1 MLLADA
7 LSSMKQGIKI
17 TLVLFVM
24 LSLLPCVV
32 QAQRTD
38 AAVVQLQKL
47 NRLYRHLYNSYVDSV
62 DMAPLVESGIRA
74 MLEELDP
81 HSVYLD
87 EKEMKSSQEVME
99 CEFSGIGVEY
109 NILNDTI
116 MVLNTVPQG
125 PAEGVGL
132 LPNDRIVKIDG
143 ENVVGVERSD
153 VPPRLRGETGTV
165 VNVSVVR
172 RGVSEEL
179 NFSITRDKIPITTV
193 DAAYK
198 ISKDAGYIKVNRF
211 GRTTMQEFEQAM
223 SQLGEVGTL
232 VLDLSNNG
240 GGLLDQAVGMAGYF
254 IEQDSLVVSTE
265 GRAIEP
271 RYFYAED
278 GGRFKGNLIVMI
290 NESSASGSEIVAGA
304 VQDWDRGLLV
314 GRSSFGKGLVQSQ
327 IPYADGSALRLTV
340 ARYYTP
346 TGRSI
351 QKPYTNG
358 DEYDYD
364 MDLIRRYNN
373 NEFFSA
379 DSIHFADSLKFVTPK
394 GKVVYGGGGIMPDVF
409 IPMDTTDM
417 TRYYAEV
424 SGRNILYRYT
434 LDYADR
440 HREALNAVRT
450 MDELTE
456 LLDSD
461 KRLFDDFI
469 RYATAQGVK
478 PVQREIARSRRIME
492 AQLRAYIGRNTV
504 LEDAAFYYNIMPVD
518 NVLVRSVELLKEMPL
533 PEKEEGEEVIISR
546 TLPEMEIKLNR

>member
-7 LSSMKQGIKI
+7 LSSMKQGKKI
-17 TLVLFVM
+17 TLILFVM

-38 AAVVQLQKL
+38 DAVVQLQKL

-87 EKEMKSSQEVME
+87 EKEMKPSQEVME
-99 CEFSGIGVEY
+99 GEFSGIGVEY

-116 MVLNTVPQG
+116 MVVNTVPQG

-143 ENVVGVERSD
+143 ESVVGVERSD

-165 VNVSVVR
+165 VSVSVVR

-198 ISKDAGYIKVNRF
+198 ISKDVGYIKVNRF

-271 RYFYAED
+271 RYFYAEN
-278 GGRFKGNLIVMI
+278 GGRFKGDLIVMI

-327 IPYADGSALRLTV
+327 IPLGDGTAVRLTV
-340 ARYYTP
+340 ARYHTP
-346 TGRSI
+346 SGRVI
-351 QKPYTNG
+351 QRPYERG
-358 DEYDYD
+358 HADEYHKAHIERLRSAGEDSVVLKSKFKTLRLGRDVYADGGIRPDIVVQSDTTQISDYMVKVVAKGVYNELMLGYLD
-364 MDLIRRYNN
+364 RNREKLQNDYPTFERFEKEFSFPDEQMQRLVELAEAKGVKYDAEGYELSRELMRTQLTAMVAQRLFSTSEYYRYINPRVN
-373 NEFFSA
+373 
-379 DSIHFADSLKFVTPK
+379 DSYKRVLLLLEEKFV
-394 GKVVYGGGGIMPDVF
+394 
-409 IPMDTTDM
+409 
-417 TRYYAEV
+417 
-424 SGRNILYRYT
+424 
-434 LDYADR
+434 LD
-440 HREALNAVRT
+440 
-450 MDELTE
+450 
-456 LLDSD
+456 
-461 KRLFDDFI
+461 
-469 RYATAQGVK
+469 
-478 PVQREIARSRRIME
+478 
-492 AQLRAYIGRNTV
+492 
-504 LEDAAFYYNIMPVD
+504 
-518 NVLVRSVELLKEMPL
+518 ELLKKNSL
-533 PEKEEGEEVIISR
+533 
-546 TLPEMEIKLNR
+546 

>member
-17 TLVLFVM
+17 TLILFVM

-99 CEFSGIGVEY
+99 GEFSGIGVEY

-116 MVLNTVPQG
+116 MVVNTVPQG

-165 VNVSVVR
+165 VSVSVVR

-198 ISKDAGYIKVNRF
+198 ISKDVGYIKVNRF

-223 SQLGEVGTL
+223 SQLGDVGTL

-327 IPYADGSALRLTV
+327 IPLGDGTAVRLTV
-340 ARYYTP
+340 ARYHTP
-346 TGRSI
+346 SGRVI
-351 QKPYTNG
+351 QRPYERG
-358 DEYDYD
+358 HADEYRKAHIERLRSAGEDSVVLKSKFKTRRLERDVYADGGIRPDIVVQSDTTQISDYMVKVVAKGVYNELLLGYLD
-364 MDLIRRYNN
+364 RNREKLQSDYPTFERFEKGYSFPDEQMQRLVELATAKGVEYDAEGYELSRELMRTQLTAMVAQRLFSTSEYYRYINPRVN
-373 NEFFSA
+373 
-379 DSIHFADSLKFVTPK
+379 DSYKRVLLLLEEKFV
-394 GKVVYGGGGIMPDVF
+394 
-409 IPMDTTDM
+409 
-417 TRYYAEV
+417 
-424 SGRNILYRYT
+424 
-434 LDYADR
+434 LD
-440 HREALNAVRT
+440 
-450 MDELTE
+450 
-456 LLDSD
+456 
-461 KRLFDDFI
+461 
-469 RYATAQGVK
+469 
-478 PVQREIARSRRIME
+478 
-492 AQLRAYIGRNTV
+492 
-504 LEDAAFYYNIMPVD
+504 
-518 NVLVRSVELLKEMPL
+518 ELLKKNSL
-533 PEKEEGEEVIISR
+533 
-546 TLPEMEIKLNR
+546 

>member
-17 TLVLFVM
+17 TLILFVM

-87 EKEMKSSQEVME
+87 KKEMKSSQEVME
-99 CEFSGIGVEY
+99 GEFSGIGVEY

-116 MVLNTVPQG
+116 MVVNTVPQG

-132 LPNDRIVKIDG
+132 LSNDRIVKIDG
-143 ENVVGVERSD
+143 ENVVGIERSD

-165 VNVSVVR
+165 VNVGVVR

-198 ISKDAGYIKVNRF
+198 ISKDVGYIKVNRF

-314 GRSSFGKGLVQSQ
+314 GRCSFGKGLVQSQ
-327 IPYADGSALRLTV
+327 IPLGDGTAVRLTV
-340 ARYYTP
+340 ARYHTP
-346 TGRSI
+346 SGRVI
-351 QKPYTNG
+351 QRPYERG
-358 DEYDYD
+358 HADEYHKAHIERLRSAGEDSVVLKSKFKTLRLGRDVYADGGIRPDIVVQSDTTQISDYMVKVVAKGVYNELLLGYLD
-364 MDLIRRYNN
+364 RNRDKLQNDYPTFERFEEQFHFPDEQMERLVELAEAKGVEYDAEGYELSRELMRTQLTAMVAQRLFSTSEYYRYINPRVN
-373 NEFFSA
+373 
-379 DSIHFADSLKFVTPK
+379 DSYKRVLLLLEEKFV
-394 GKVVYGGGGIMPDVF
+394 
-409 IPMDTTDM
+409 
-417 TRYYAEV
+417 
-424 SGRNILYRYT
+424 
-434 LDYADR
+434 LD
-440 HREALNAVRT
+440 
-450 MDELTE
+450 
-456 LLDSD
+456 
-461 KRLFDDFI
+461 
-469 RYATAQGVK
+469 
-478 PVQREIARSRRIME
+478 
-492 AQLRAYIGRNTV
+492 
-504 LEDAAFYYNIMPVD
+504 
-518 NVLVRSVELLKEMPL
+518 ELLKKNSL
-533 PEKEEGEEVIISR
+533 Q
-546 TLPEMEIKLNR
+546 

>member
-17 TLVLFVM
+17 TLILFVM

-38 AAVVQLQKL
+38 DAVVQLQKL

-62 DMAPLVESGIRA
+62 DMAPLVESGICA

-99 CEFSGIGVEY
+99 GEFSGIGVEY

-116 MVLNTVPQG
+116 MVVNTVPQG

-198 ISKDAGYIKVNRF
+198 ISKDVGYIKVNRF

-327 IPYADGSALRLTV
+327 IPLGDGTAVRLTV
-340 ARYYTP
+340 ARYHTP
-346 TGRSI
+346 SGRVI
-351 QKPYTNG
+351 QRPYERG
-358 DEYDYD
+358 HADEYHKAHIERLRSAGEDSVAMKSKFKTLRLERDVYADGGIRPDIVVQSDTTQISDY
-364 MDLIRRYNN
+364 MVKVVAKGVYNELLLGYLDRN
-373 NEFFSA
+373 RDKLQSDYPTFERFEKEYSFPDEQMQRLVELAEVKGVKYDAEGYELSRELMRTQLTAMVAQRLFSA
-379 DSIHFADSLKFVTPK
+379 SEYYRYINPRVNDSYKRVLLLLEEKFV
-394 GKVVYGGGGIMPDVF
+394 
-409 IPMDTTDM
+409 
-417 TRYYAEV
+417 
-424 SGRNILYRYT
+424 
-434 LDYADR
+434 LD
-440 HREALNAVRT
+440 
-450 MDELTE
+450 
-456 LLDSD
+456 
-461 KRLFDDFI
+461 
-469 RYATAQGVK
+469 
-478 PVQREIARSRRIME
+478 
-492 AQLRAYIGRNTV
+492 
-504 LEDAAFYYNIMPVD
+504 
-518 NVLVRSVELLKEMPL
+518 ELLKKNSL
-533 PEKEEGEEVIISR
+533 Q
-546 TLPEMEIKLNR
+546 

>member
-1 MLLADA
+1 
-7 LSSMKQGIKI
+7 
-17 TLVLFVM
+17 M

-99 CEFSGIGVEY
+99 GEFSGIGVEY

-116 MVLNTVPQG
+116 MVVNTVPQG

-165 VNVSVVR
+165 VSISVVR

-278 GGRFKGNLIVMI
+278 GGRFKGDLIVMI

-327 IPYADGSALRLTV
+327 ISLGDGTAVRLTV
-340 ARYYTP
+340 ARYHTP
-346 TGRSI
+346 SGRVI
-351 QKPYTNG
+351 QRPYERG
-358 DEYDYD
+358 HADEYHKAHIERLRSAGEDSVVLKSKFKTLRLGRDVYADGGIRPDIVVQSDTTQISDYMVKVVAKGVYNELLLGYLD
-364 MDLIRRYNN
+364 RNREKLQSDYPTFERFEKEFSFPDEQMQRLVELAETKGVKYDVEGYELSRELMRTQLIAMVAQRLFSTSEYYRYINPRVN
-373 NEFFSA
+373 
-379 DSIHFADSLKFVTPK
+379 DSYKRVLLLLEEKFV
-394 GKVVYGGGGIMPDVF
+394 
-409 IPMDTTDM
+409 
-417 TRYYAEV
+417 
-424 SGRNILYRYT
+424 
-434 LDYADR
+434 LD
-440 HREALNAVRT
+440 
-450 MDELTE
+450 
-456 LLDSD
+456 
-461 KRLFDDFI
+461 
-469 RYATAQGVK
+469 
-478 PVQREIARSRRIME
+478 
-492 AQLRAYIGRNTV
+492 
-504 LEDAAFYYNIMPVD
+504 
-518 NVLVRSVELLKEMPL
+518 ELLKKNSL
-533 PEKEEGEEVIISR
+533 
-546 TLPEMEIKLNR
+546 

>member
-99 CEFSGIGVEY
+99 GEFSGIGVEY

-116 MVLNTVPQG
+116 MVVNTVPQG

-165 VNVSVVR
+165 VSVSVVR

-198 ISKDAGYIKVNRF
+198 ISKDVGYIKVNRF

-327 IPYADGSALRLTV
+327 IPLGDGTAVRLTV
-340 ARYYTP
+340 ARYHTP
-346 TGRSI
+346 SGRVI
-351 QKPYTNG
+351 QRPYERG
-358 DEYDYD
+358 HADEYHKAHIERLRFAGEDSVVLKSKFKTLRLGRDVYADGGIRPDIVVQSDTTQISDYMVKVVAKGVYNELLLGYLD
-364 MDLIRRYNN
+364 RNREKLQNDYPTFERFEKEFSFPDEQMQRLVELAEAKGVKYDAEGYELSRELMRTQLTAMVAQRLFSTSEYYRYINPRVN
-373 NEFFSA
+373 
-379 DSIHFADSLKFVTPK
+379 DSYKRVLLLLEEKFV
-394 GKVVYGGGGIMPDVF
+394 
-409 IPMDTTDM
+409 
-417 TRYYAEV
+417 
-424 SGRNILYRYT
+424 
-434 LDYADR
+434 LD
-440 HREALNAVRT
+440 
-450 MDELTE
+450 
-456 LLDSD
+456 
-461 KRLFDDFI
+461 
-469 RYATAQGVK
+469 
-478 PVQREIARSRRIME
+478 
-492 AQLRAYIGRNTV
+492 
-504 LEDAAFYYNIMPVD
+504 
-518 NVLVRSVELLKEMPL
+518 ELLKKNSL
-533 PEKEEGEEVIISR
+533 
-546 TLPEMEIKLNR
+546 

>member
-7 LSSMKQGIKI
+7 LSSMKRGKKI
-17 TLVLFVM
+17 TLILFVM

-38 AAVVQLQKL
+38 DAVVQLQKL

-99 CEFSGIGVEY
+99 GEFSGIGVEY

-116 MVLNTVPQG
+116 MVVNTVPQG

-143 ENVVGVERSD
+143 ESVVGVERSD

-165 VNVSVVR
+165 VSVSVVR

-271 RYFYAED
+271 RYFYAEN

-327 IPYADGSALRLTV
+327 IPLGDGTAVRLTV
-340 ARYYTP
+340 ARYHTP
-346 TGRSI
+346 SGRII
-351 QKPYTNG
+351 QRPYERG
-358 DEYDYD
+358 HADEYHKAHIERLRSAGEDSVAMKSKFKTLRLGRDVYADGGIRPDIVVQSDTTQISDYMVKVVAKGVYNELLLGYLD
-364 MDLIRRYNN
+364 RNREKLQSDYPTFERFEKEFSFPDEQMQRLVELAEAKGVKYDAEGYELSRELMRTQLTAMVAQRLFSTSEYYRYINPRVN
-373 NEFFSA
+373 
-379 DSIHFADSLKFVTPK
+379 DSYKRVLLLLEEKFV
-394 GKVVYGGGGIMPDVF
+394 
-409 IPMDTTDM
+409 
-417 TRYYAEV
+417 
-424 SGRNILYRYT
+424 
-434 LDYADR
+434 LD
-440 HREALNAVRT
+440 
-450 MDELTE
+450 
-456 LLDSD
+456 
-461 KRLFDDFI
+461 
-469 RYATAQGVK
+469 
-478 PVQREIARSRRIME
+478 
-492 AQLRAYIGRNTV
+492 
-504 LEDAAFYYNIMPVD
+504 
-518 NVLVRSVELLKEMPL
+518 ELLKKNSL
-533 PEKEEGEEVIISR
+533 Q
-546 TLPEMEIKLNR
+546 

>member
-1 MLLADA
+1 
-7 LSSMKQGIKI
+7 
-17 TLVLFVM
+17 M

-99 CEFSGIGVEY
+99 GEFSGIGVEY

-116 MVLNTVPQG
+116 MVVNTVSQG

-165 VNVSVVR
+165 VSVSVVR

-327 IPYADGSALRLTV
+327 IPLGDGTAVRLTV
-340 ARYYTP
+340 ARYHTP
-346 TGRSI
+346 SGRVI
-351 QKPYTNG
+351 QRPYERG
-358 DEYDYD
+358 HADEYHKAHIERLRSAGEGSVVLKSKFKTLRLGRDVYADGGIRPDIVVQSDTTQISDYMVKVVAKGVYNELLLGYLD
-364 MDLIRRYNN
+364 RNREKLQSDYPTFERFEKEYSFPDEQMQRLVELAEAKGVKYDAEGYELSREQMRTQLTAMVAQRLFSTSEYYRYINPRVN
-373 NEFFSA
+373 
-379 DSIHFADSLKFVTPK
+379 DSYKRVLLLLEEKFV
-394 GKVVYGGGGIMPDVF
+394 
-409 IPMDTTDM
+409 
-417 TRYYAEV
+417 
-424 SGRNILYRYT
+424 
-434 LDYADR
+434 LD
-440 HREALNAVRT
+440 
-450 MDELTE
+450 
-456 LLDSD
+456 
-461 KRLFDDFI
+461 
-469 RYATAQGVK
+469 
-478 PVQREIARSRRIME
+478 
-492 AQLRAYIGRNTV
+492 
-504 LEDAAFYYNIMPVD
+504 
-518 NVLVRSVELLKEMPL
+518 ELLKKNSL
-533 PEKEEGEEVIISR
+533 Q
-546 TLPEMEIKLNR
+546 

>member
-62 DMAPLVESGIRA
+62 DMAPLVDSGIRA

-99 CEFSGIGVEY
+99 GEFSGIGVEY

-116 MVLNTVPQG
+116 MVVNTVPQG

-143 ENVVGVERSD
+143 ENVVGVERSG

-165 VNVSVVR
+165 VSVSVVR

-193 DAAYK
+193 DAAYL

-327 IPYADGSALRLTV
+327 IPLGDGTAVRLTV
-340 ARYYTP
+340 ARYHTP
-346 TGRSI
+346 SGRII
-351 QKPYTNG
+351 QRPYERG
-358 DEYDYD
+358 HADEYHKAHIERLRSAGEDSVVLKSKFKTRRLGRDVYADGGIRPDIVVQSDTTQISDYMVKVVAKGVYNELLLGYLD
-364 MDLIRRYNN
+364 RNREKLQNDYPTFERFEKEYSFPDEQMQRLVELAEAKGVKYDADGYELSRELMRTQLTAMVAQRLFSTSEYYRYINPRV
-373 NEFFSA
+373 NESYKRV
-379 DSIHFADSLKFVTPK
+379 LLLLEEKFV
-394 GKVVYGGGGIMPDVF
+394 
-409 IPMDTTDM
+409 
-417 TRYYAEV
+417 
-424 SGRNILYRYT
+424 
-434 LDYADR
+434 LD
-440 HREALNAVRT
+440 
-450 MDELTE
+450 
-456 LLDSD
+456 
-461 KRLFDDFI
+461 
-469 RYATAQGVK
+469 
-478 PVQREIARSRRIME
+478 
-492 AQLRAYIGRNTV
+492 
-504 LEDAAFYYNIMPVD
+504 
-518 NVLVRSVELLKEMPL
+518 ELLKKNSL
-533 PEKEEGEEVIISR
+533 
-546 TLPEMEIKLNR
+546 

>member
-7 LSSMKQGIKI
+7 LSSMKQGRKI
-17 TLVLFVM
+17 TLILFVM

-87 EKEMKSSQEVME
+87 EKEMKSSEEVME
-99 CEFSGIGVEY
+99 GEFSGIGVEY

-116 MVLNTVPQG
+116 MVVNTVPQG

-143 ENVVGVERSD
+143 ENVVGIERSD

-223 SQLGEVGTL
+223 LQLGEVGTL

-327 IPYADGSALRLTV
+327 IPLGDGTAVRLTV
-340 ARYYTP
+340 ARYHTP
-346 TGRSI
+346 SGRVI
-351 QKPYTNG
+351 QRPYERG
-358 DEYDYD
+358 HADEYHKAHIERLRSAGEDSVVLKSKFKTLRLGRDVYADGGIRPDIVVQSDTTQISDYMVKVVAKD
-364 MDLIRRYNN
+364 VYNELLLGYLDSNRDKLQSDYPTFERFEKEYSFPDEQMQRLVELATAKGVEYDAEGYELSRELMRTQLTAMVAQRLFSTSEYYRYINPRVN
-373 NEFFSA
+373 
-379 DSIHFADSLKFVTPK
+379 DSYKRVLLLLEEKFV
-394 GKVVYGGGGIMPDVF
+394 
-409 IPMDTTDM
+409 
-417 TRYYAEV
+417 
-424 SGRNILYRYT
+424 
-434 LDYADR
+434 LD
-440 HREALNAVRT
+440 
-450 MDELTE
+450 
-456 LLDSD
+456 
-461 KRLFDDFI
+461 
-469 RYATAQGVK
+469 
-478 PVQREIARSRRIME
+478 
-492 AQLRAYIGRNTV
+492 
-504 LEDAAFYYNIMPVD
+504 
-518 NVLVRSVELLKEMPL
+518 ELLKKNSL
-533 PEKEEGEEVIISR
+533 Q
-546 TLPEMEIKLNR
+546 

>member
-7 LSSMKQGIKI
+7 LSSMKRGKKI

-99 CEFSGIGVEY
+99 GEFSGIGVEY

-116 MVLNTVPQG
+116 MVVNTVPQG

-143 ENVVGVERSD
+143 ENVIGVERSD

-165 VNVSVVR
+165 VSVSVVR

-179 NFSITRDKIPITTV
+179 NFSISRDKIPITTV

-198 ISKDAGYIKVNRF
+198 ISKDVGYIKVNRF

-327 IPYADGSALRLTV
+327 IPLGDGTAVRLTV
-340 ARYYTP
+340 ARYHTP
-346 TGRSI
+346 SGRVI
-351 QKPYTNG
+351 QRPYERG
-358 DEYDYD
+358 HADEYHKAHIERLRSAGEDSVVLKSKFKTFRLGRDVYADGGIRPDIVVQSDTTQISDYMVKVVAKGVYNELMLGYLD
-364 MDLIRRYNN
+364 RNREKLQNDYPTFERFEKEFSFPDEQMQRLVELAEAKGVKYDAEGYELSRELMRTQLSAMVAQRLFSTSEYYRYINPRVN
-373 NEFFSA
+373 
-379 DSIHFADSLKFVTPK
+379 DSYKRVLLLLEEKFV
-394 GKVVYGGGGIMPDVF
+394 
-409 IPMDTTDM
+409 
-417 TRYYAEV
+417 
-424 SGRNILYRYT
+424 
-434 LDYADR
+434 LD
-440 HREALNAVRT
+440 
-450 MDELTE
+450 
-456 LLDSD
+456 
-461 KRLFDDFI
+461 
-469 RYATAQGVK
+469 
-478 PVQREIARSRRIME
+478 
-492 AQLRAYIGRNTV
+492 
-504 LEDAAFYYNIMPVD
+504 
-518 NVLVRSVELLKEMPL
+518 ELLKKNSL
-533 PEKEEGEEVIISR
+533 Q
-546 TLPEMEIKLNR
+546 

>member
-17 TLVLFVM
+17 TLILFVM

-99 CEFSGIGVEY
+99 GEFSGIGVEY

-116 MVLNTVPQG
+116 MVVNTVPQG

-165 VNVSVVR
+165 VSVSVVR

-327 IPYADGSALRLTV
+327 IPLGDGTAVRLTV
-340 ARYYTP
+340 ARYHTP
-346 TGRSI
+346 SGRVI
-351 QKPYTNG
+351 QRPYERG
-358 DEYDYD
+358 HADEYHKAHIERLRSASEDSVAMKSKFKTRRLGRDVYADGGIRPDIVVQSDTTQISDYMVKVVAKGVYNELMLGYLD
-364 MDLIRRYNN
+364 RNREKLQNDYPTFERFEKEYSFPDEQMQRLVELAEAKGVKYDAEGYELSRELMRTQLTAMVAQRLFSTSEYYRYINPRVN
-373 NEFFSA
+373 
-379 DSIHFADSLKFVTPK
+379 DSYKRVLLLLEEKFV
-394 GKVVYGGGGIMPDVF
+394 
-409 IPMDTTDM
+409 
-417 TRYYAEV
+417 
-424 SGRNILYRYT
+424 
-434 LDYADR
+434 LD
-440 HREALNAVRT
+440 
-450 MDELTE
+450 
-456 LLDSD
+456 
-461 KRLFDDFI
+461 
-469 RYATAQGVK
+469 
-478 PVQREIARSRRIME
+478 
-492 AQLRAYIGRNTV
+492 
-504 LEDAAFYYNIMPVD
+504 
-518 NVLVRSVELLKEMPL
+518 ELLKKNSL
-533 PEKEEGEEVIISR
+533 
-546 TLPEMEIKLNR
+546 

>member
-1 MLLADA
+1 MADA

-17 TLVLFVM
+17 TLILFVM

-87 EKEMKSSQEVME
+87 KKEMKSSQEVME
-99 CEFSGIGVEY
+99 GEFSGIGVEY

-116 MVLNTVPQG
+116 MVVNTVPQG

-132 LPNDRIVKIDG
+132 LSNDRIVKIDG
-143 ENVVGVERSD
+143 ENVVGIERSD

-165 VNVSVVR
+165 VNVGVVR

-198 ISKDAGYIKVNRF
+198 ISKDVGYIKVNRF

-314 GRSSFGKGLVQSQ
+314 GRCSFGKGLVQSQ
-327 IPYADGSALRLTV
+327 IPLGDGTAVRLTV
-340 ARYYTP
+340 ARYHTP
-346 TGRSI
+346 SGRVI
-351 QKPYTNG
+351 QRPYERG
-358 DEYDYD
+358 HADEYHKAHIERLRSAGEDSVVLKSKFKTLRLGRDVYADGGIRPDIVVQSDTTQISDYMVKVVAKGVYNELLLGYLD
-364 MDLIRRYNN
+364 RNRDKLQNDYPTFERFEEQFHFPDEQMERLVELAEAKGVEYDAEGYELSRELMRTQLTAMVAQRLFSTSEYYRYINPRVN
-373 NEFFSA
+373 
-379 DSIHFADSLKFVTPK
+379 DSYKRVLLLLEEKFV
-394 GKVVYGGGGIMPDVF
+394 
-409 IPMDTTDM
+409 
-417 TRYYAEV
+417 
-424 SGRNILYRYT
+424 
-434 LDYADR
+434 LD
-440 HREALNAVRT
+440 
-450 MDELTE
+450 
-456 LLDSD
+456 
-461 KRLFDDFI
+461 
-469 RYATAQGVK
+469 
-478 PVQREIARSRRIME
+478 
-492 AQLRAYIGRNTV
+492 
-504 LEDAAFYYNIMPVD
+504 
-518 NVLVRSVELLKEMPL
+518 ELLKKNSL
-533 PEKEEGEEVIISR
+533 Q
-546 TLPEMEIKLNR
+546 

>member
-17 TLVLFVM
+17 TLILFVM

-99 CEFSGIGVEY
+99 GEFSGIGVEY

-116 MVLNTVPQG
+116 MVVNTVPQG

-265 GRAIEP
+265 GRAIES

-278 GGRFKGNLIVMI
+278 GGRFKGDLIVMI

-327 IPYADGSALRLTV
+327 IPLGDGTAVRLTV
-340 ARYYTP
+340 ARYHTP
-346 TGRSI
+346 SGRVI
-351 QKPYTNG
+351 QRPYERG
-358 DEYDYD
+358 HADEYHKAHIERLRSAGEDSVAMKSKFKTLRLGRDVYADGGIRPDIVVQSDTTQISDYMVKVVAKGVYNELLLGYLD
-364 MDLIRRYNN
+364 RNREKLQNDYPTFERFEKEYSFPDEQMQRLVELAEAKGVKYDAEGYELSRELMRTQLTAMVAQRLFSTSEYYRYINPRVN
-373 NEFFSA
+373 
-379 DSIHFADSLKFVTPK
+379 DSYKRVLLLLEEKFV
-394 GKVVYGGGGIMPDVF
+394 
-409 IPMDTTDM
+409 
-417 TRYYAEV
+417 
-424 SGRNILYRYT
+424 
-434 LDYADR
+434 LD
-440 HREALNAVRT
+440 
-450 MDELTE
+450 
-456 LLDSD
+456 
-461 KRLFDDFI
+461 
-469 RYATAQGVK
+469 
-478 PVQREIARSRRIME
+478 
-492 AQLRAYIGRNTV
+492 
-504 LEDAAFYYNIMPVD
+504 
-518 NVLVRSVELLKEMPL
+518 ELLKKNSL
-533 PEKEEGEEVIISR
+533 
-546 TLPEMEIKLNR
+546 

>member
-7 LSSMKQGIKI
+7 LSSMKQRKKI
-17 TLVLFVM
+17 TLILFVM

-99 CEFSGIGVEY
+99 GEFSGIGVEY

-116 MVLNTVPQG
+116 MVVNTVPQG

-165 VNVSVVR
+165 VSVSVVR

-223 SQLGEVGTL
+223 LQLGDVGTL

-240 GGLLDQAVGMAGYF
+240 GGLLDQAVGMAGYL

-327 IPYADGSALRLTV
+327 IPLGDGTAVRLTV
-340 ARYYTP
+340 ARYHTP
-346 TGRSI
+346 SGRII
-351 QKPYTNG
+351 QRPYERG
-358 DEYDYD
+358 HADEYHKAHIERLRSAGEDSVAIRSKFKTRRLGRDVYADGGIRPDIVVQSDTTQISDYMVKVVAKGVYNELLLGYLD
-364 MDLIRRYNN
+364 RNREKLQNDYPTFERFEKEYSFPDEQMQRLVVLAEAKGVKYDAEGYELSRELMRTQLTAMVAQRLFSTSEYYRYINPRVN
-373 NEFFSA
+373 
-379 DSIHFADSLKFVTPK
+379 DSYKRVLLLLEEKFV
-394 GKVVYGGGGIMPDVF
+394 
-409 IPMDTTDM
+409 
-417 TRYYAEV
+417 
-424 SGRNILYRYT
+424 
-434 LDYADR
+434 LD
-440 HREALNAVRT
+440 
-450 MDELTE
+450 
-456 LLDSD
+456 
-461 KRLFDDFI
+461 
-469 RYATAQGVK
+469 
-478 PVQREIARSRRIME
+478 
-492 AQLRAYIGRNTV
+492 
-504 LEDAAFYYNIMPVD
+504 
-518 NVLVRSVELLKEMPL
+518 ELLKKNSL
-533 PEKEEGEEVIISR
+533 
-546 TLPEMEIKLNR
+546 

>member
-17 TLVLFVM
+17 TLILFVM

-99 CEFSGIGVEY
+99 GEFSGIGVEY

-116 MVLNTVPQG
+116 MVVNTVPQG

-143 ENVVGVERSD
+143 ESVVGVERSD

-165 VNVSVVR
+165 VSVSVVR

-327 IPYADGSALRLTV
+327 IPLGDGTAVRLTV
-340 ARYYTP
+340 ARYHTP
-346 TGRSI
+346 SGRVI
-351 QKPYTNG
+351 QRPYERG
-358 DEYDYD
+358 HADEYHKAHIERLRSAGEDSVVLKSKFKTLRLGRDVYADGGIRPDIVVQSDTTQISDYMVKVVAKGVYNELLLGYLD
-364 MDLIRRYNN
+364 RNREKLQSDYPTFERFEKEFCFPDEQMQRLVELAEAKGVKYDAEGYELSRELMRTQLTAMVAQRLFSTSEYYRYINPRVN
-373 NEFFSA
+373 
-379 DSIHFADSLKFVTPK
+379 DSYKRVLLLLEEKFV
-394 GKVVYGGGGIMPDVF
+394 
-409 IPMDTTDM
+409 
-417 TRYYAEV
+417 
-424 SGRNILYRYT
+424 
-434 LDYADR
+434 LD
-440 HREALNAVRT
+440 
-450 MDELTE
+450 
-456 LLDSD
+456 
-461 KRLFDDFI
+461 
-469 RYATAQGVK
+469 
-478 PVQREIARSRRIME
+478 
-492 AQLRAYIGRNTV
+492 
-504 LEDAAFYYNIMPVD
+504 
-518 NVLVRSVELLKEMPL
+518 ELLKKNSL
-533 PEKEEGEEVIISR
+533 Q
-546 TLPEMEIKLNR
+546 

>member
-7 LSSMKQGIKI
+7 LSSMKQGKKI
-17 TLVLFVM
+17 TLILFVM

-38 AAVVQLQKL
+38 DAVVQLQKL

-99 CEFSGIGVEY
+99 GEFSGIGVEY

-116 MVLNTVPQG
+116 MVVNTVPQG

-143 ENVVGVERSD
+143 ENVVGIERSD

-165 VNVSVVR
+165 VSVSVVR

-179 NFSITRDKIPITTV
+179 NFSITRDKIPITTL

-223 SQLGEVGTL
+223 SQLGDVGTL

-240 GGLLDQAVGMAGYF
+240 GGLLDQAAGMAGYF

-327 IPYADGSALRLTV
+327 IPLGDGTAVRLTV
-340 ARYYTP
+340 ARYHTP
-346 TGRSI
+346 SGRVI
-351 QKPYTNG
+351 QRPYERG
-358 DEYDYD
+358 HADEYHKAHIERLRSAGEDSVAMKSKFKTLRLGRDVYADGGIRPDIVVQSDTTQISDYMVKVVAKGVYNELLLGYLD
-364 MDLIRRYNN
+364 RNREKLQSDYPTFERFEKEFSFPDEQMQRLVELAEAKGVKYDAEGYELSRELMRTQLTAMVAQRLFSTSEYYRYINARVN
-373 NEFFSA
+373 
-379 DSIHFADSLKFVTPK
+379 DSYKRVLLLLEEKFV
-394 GKVVYGGGGIMPDVF
+394 
-409 IPMDTTDM
+409 
-417 TRYYAEV
+417 
-424 SGRNILYRYT
+424 
-434 LDYADR
+434 LD
-440 HREALNAVRT
+440 
-450 MDELTE
+450 
-456 LLDSD
+456 
-461 KRLFDDFI
+461 
-469 RYATAQGVK
+469 
-478 PVQREIARSRRIME
+478 
-492 AQLRAYIGRNTV
+492 
-504 LEDAAFYYNIMPVD
+504 
-518 NVLVRSVELLKEMPL
+518 ELLKKNSL
-533 PEKEEGEEVIISR
+533 
-546 TLPEMEIKLNR
+546 

>member
-7 LSSMKQGIKI
+7 LSSMKQGKKI
-17 TLVLFVM
+17 TLILFVM

-99 CEFSGIGVEY
+99 GEFSGIGVEY

-116 MVLNTVPQG
+116 MVVNTVPQG

-143 ENVVGVERSD
+143 ESVVGIERSD

-165 VNVSVVR
+165 VSVSVVR

-271 RYFYAED
+271 RYFYAEN

-327 IPYADGSALRLTV
+327 IPLGDGTAVRLTV
-340 ARYYTP
+340 ARYHTP
-346 TGRSI
+346 SGRVI
-351 QKPYTNG
+351 QRPYERG
-358 DEYDYD
+358 HADEYHKAHIERLRSAGEDSVALKSKFKTRRLGRDVYADGGIRPDIVVQSDTAQISDYMVKVVAKGVYNELMLGYLD
-364 MDLIRRYNN
+364 RNREKLQNDYPTFERFEKEYSFPDEQMQRLVELAEAKGVKYDAEGYELSRELMRTQLTAMVAQRLFSTSEYYRYINPRVN
-373 NEFFSA
+373 
-379 DSIHFADSLKFVTPK
+379 DSYKRVLLLLEEKFV
-394 GKVVYGGGGIMPDVF
+394 
-409 IPMDTTDM
+409 
-417 TRYYAEV
+417 
-424 SGRNILYRYT
+424 
-434 LDYADR
+434 LD
-440 HREALNAVRT
+440 
-450 MDELTE
+450 
-456 LLDSD
+456 
-461 KRLFDDFI
+461 
-469 RYATAQGVK
+469 
-478 PVQREIARSRRIME
+478 
-492 AQLRAYIGRNTV
+492 
-504 LEDAAFYYNIMPVD
+504 
-518 NVLVRSVELLKEMPL
+518 ELLKKNSL
-533 PEKEEGEEVIISR
+533 
-546 TLPEMEIKLNR
+546 

>member
-1 MLLADA
+1 
-7 LSSMKQGIKI
+7 
-17 TLVLFVM
+17 M

-99 CEFSGIGVEY
+99 GEFSGIGVEY

-116 MVLNTVPQG
+116 MVVNTVPQG

-143 ENVVGVERSD
+143 ENVVGIERSD

-165 VNVSVVR
+165 VSVSVVR

-271 RYFYAED
+271 RYFYAEN
-278 GGRFKGNLIVMI
+278 GSRFKGNLIVMI

-327 IPYADGSALRLTV
+327 IPLGDGTAVRLTV
-340 ARYYTP
+340 ARYHTP
-346 TGRSI
+346 SGRVI
-351 QKPYTNG
+351 QRPYERG
-358 DEYDYD
+358 HADEYHKAHIERLRSAGEDSVVLKSKFKTRRLGRDVYADGGIRPDIVVQSDTTQISDY
-364 MDLIRRYNN
+364 M
-373 NEFFSA
+373 
-379 DSIHFADSLKFVTPK
+379 V
-394 GKVVYGGGGIMPDVF
+394 KVVAKGVYNELMLGYLDRNREKLQNDYPTFEHFEKEFCFPDEQMQRLVELA
-409 IPMDTTDM
+409 TAKGVE
-417 TRYYAEV
+417 YNAEGYELSRELMRTQLTAMV
-424 SGRNILYRYT
+424 AQRLFSTSEYYRYINPRVNDSYKRVLLLLEEKIV
-434 LDYADR
+434 LD
-440 HREALNAVRT
+440 
-450 MDELTE
+450 
-456 LLDSD
+456 
-461 KRLFDDFI
+461 
-469 RYATAQGVK
+469 
-478 PVQREIARSRRIME
+478 
-492 AQLRAYIGRNTV
+492 
-504 LEDAAFYYNIMPVD
+504 
-518 NVLVRSVELLKEMPL
+518 ELLKKNSL
-533 PEKEEGEEVIISR
+533 Q
-546 TLPEMEIKLNR
+546 

>member
-99 CEFSGIGVEY
+99 GEFSGIGVEY

-116 MVLNTVPQG
+116 MVVNTVPQG

-165 VNVSVVR
+165 VNVGVVR

-290 NESSASGSEIVAGA
+290 NESAASGSEIVAGT

-327 IPYADGSALRLTV
+327 IPLGDGTAVRLTV
-340 ARYYTP
+340 ARYHTP
-346 TGRSI
+346 SGRVI
-351 QKPYTNG
+351 QRPYERG
-358 DEYDYD
+358 HADEYHKAHIERLRSAGEDSVVLKSKFKTLRLGRDVYADGGIRPDIVVQSDTTQISDYMVKVVAKGVYNELMLGYLD
-364 MDLIRRYNN
+364 RNREKLQNDYPTFELFEKEYSFPYEQMQRLVELAEAKGVKYDAEGYELSRELMRTQLTAMVAQRLFSTSEYYRYINPRVN
-373 NEFFSA
+373 
-379 DSIHFADSLKFVTPK
+379 DSYKRVLLLLEEKFV
-394 GKVVYGGGGIMPDVF
+394 
-409 IPMDTTDM
+409 
-417 TRYYAEV
+417 
-424 SGRNILYRYT
+424 
-434 LDYADR
+434 LD
-440 HREALNAVRT
+440 
-450 MDELTE
+450 
-456 LLDSD
+456 
-461 KRLFDDFI
+461 
-469 RYATAQGVK
+469 
-478 PVQREIARSRRIME
+478 
-492 AQLRAYIGRNTV
+492 
-504 LEDAAFYYNIMPVD
+504 
-518 NVLVRSVELLKEMPL
+518 ELLKKNSL
-533 PEKEEGEEVIISR
+533 
-546 TLPEMEIKLNR
+546 

>member
-17 TLVLFVM
+17 TLILFVM

-99 CEFSGIGVEY
+99 GEFSGIGVEY

-116 MVLNTVPQG
+116 MVVNTVPQG

-165 VNVSVVR
+165 VSVSVVR

-198 ISKDAGYIKVNRF
+198 ISKDVGYIKVNRF

-271 RYFYAED
+271 RYFYAEN

-327 IPYADGSALRLTV
+327 IPLGDGTAVRLTV
-340 ARYYTP
+340 ARYHTP
-346 TGRSI
+346 SGRVI
-351 QKPYTNG
+351 QRPYERG
-358 DEYDYD
+358 HADEYHKAHIERLRSAGEDSVTMKSKFKTRRLGRDVYADGGIRPDIVVQSDTTQISDY
-364 MDLIRRYNN
+364 M
-373 NEFFSA
+373 
-379 DSIHFADSLKFVTPK
+379 V
-394 GKVVYGGGGIMPDVF
+394 KVVAKGVYNELMLGYLDRNREKLQNDYPTFEHFEKEFCFPDEQMQRLVELA
-409 IPMDTTDM
+409 TAKGVE
-417 TRYYAEV
+417 YNAEGYELSRELMRTQLTAMV
-424 SGRNILYRYT
+424 AQRLFSTSEYYRYINPRVNDSYKRVLLLLEEKIV
-434 LDYADR
+434 LD
-440 HREALNAVRT
+440 
-450 MDELTE
+450 
-456 LLDSD
+456 
-461 KRLFDDFI
+461 
-469 RYATAQGVK
+469 
-478 PVQREIARSRRIME
+478 
-492 AQLRAYIGRNTV
+492 
-504 LEDAAFYYNIMPVD
+504 
-518 NVLVRSVELLKEMPL
+518 ELLKKNSL
-533 PEKEEGEEVIISR
+533 Q
-546 TLPEMEIKLNR
+546 

>member
-7 LSSMKQGIKI
+7 LSSMKQGKKI
-17 TLVLFVM
+17 TLILFVM

-99 CEFSGIGVEY
+99 GEFSGIGVEY

-116 MVLNTVPQG
+116 MVVNTVPQG

-143 ENVVGVERSD
+143 ESVVGIERSD

-165 VNVSVVR
+165 VSVSVVR

-223 SQLGEVGTL
+223 SQLGEVKTL

-278 GGRFKGNLIVMI
+278 GSRFKGNLIVMI

-304 VQDWDRGLLV
+304 VQDWDRGLLG

-327 IPYADGSALRLTV
+327 IPLGDGTAVRLTV
-340 ARYYTP
+340 ARYHTP
-346 TGRSI
+346 SGRVI
-351 QKPYTNG
+351 QRPYERG
-358 DEYDYD
+358 HADEYHKAHIERLRSAGEDSVAMKSKFKTRRLGRDVYADGGIRPDIVVQSDTTQISDYMVKVVAKGVYNELLLGYLD
-364 MDLIRRYNN
+364 RNREKLQNDYPTFERFEKEYSFPDEQMQRLVVLAEAKGVKYDAEGYELSRELMRTQLTAMVAQRLFSTSEYYRYINPRVN
-373 NEFFSA
+373 
-379 DSIHFADSLKFVTPK
+379 DSYKRVLLLLEEKFV
-394 GKVVYGGGGIMPDVF
+394 
-409 IPMDTTDM
+409 
-417 TRYYAEV
+417 
-424 SGRNILYRYT
+424 
-434 LDYADR
+434 LD
-440 HREALNAVRT
+440 
-450 MDELTE
+450 
-456 LLDSD
+456 
-461 KRLFDDFI
+461 
-469 RYATAQGVK
+469 
-478 PVQREIARSRRIME
+478 
-492 AQLRAYIGRNTV
+492 
-504 LEDAAFYYNIMPVD
+504 
-518 NVLVRSVELLKEMPL
+518 ELLKKNSL
-533 PEKEEGEEVIISR
+533 
-546 TLPEMEIKLNR
+546 

>member
-17 TLVLFVM
+17 TLIFVM

-38 AAVVQLQKL
+38 DAVVQLQKL

-99 CEFSGIGVEY
+99 GEFSGIGVEY

-116 MVLNTVPQG
+116 MVVNTVPQG

-165 VNVSVVR
+165 VSISVVR

-240 GGLLDQAVGMAGYF
+240 
-254 IEQDSLVVSTE
+254 
-265 GRAIEP
+265 
-271 RYFYAED
+271 
-278 GGRFKGNLIVMI
+278 
-290 NESSASGSEIVAGA
+290 
-304 VQDWDRGLLV
+304 
-314 GRSSFGKGLVQSQ
+314 
-327 IPYADGSALRLTV
+327 
-340 ARYYTP
+340 
-346 TGRSI
+346 
-351 QKPYTNG
+351 
-358 DEYDYD
+358 
-364 MDLIRRYNN
+364 
-373 NEFFSA
+373 
-379 DSIHFADSLKFVTPK
+379 
-394 GKVVYGGGGIMPDVF
+394 
-409 IPMDTTDM
+409 
-417 TRYYAEV
+417 
-424 SGRNILYRYT
+424 
-434 LDYADR
+434 
-440 HREALNAVRT
+440 
-450 MDELTE
+450 
-456 LLDSD
+456 
-461 KRLFDDFI
+461 
-469 RYATAQGVK
+469 
-478 PVQREIARSRRIME
+478 
-492 AQLRAYIGRNTV
+492 
-504 LEDAAFYYNIMPVD
+504 
-518 NVLVRSVELLKEMPL
+518 
-533 PEKEEGEEVIISR
+533 
-546 TLPEMEIKLNR
+546 

>member
-7 LSSMKQGIKI
+7 LSSMKQGKKI
-17 TLVLFVM
+17 TLILFVM

-38 AAVVQLQKL
+38 DAVVQLQKL

-99 CEFSGIGVEY
+99 GEFSGIGVEY

-116 MVLNTVPQG
+116 MVVNTVPQG

-165 VNVSVVR
+165 VSVSVVR

-193 DAAYK
+193 DAAYL
-198 ISKDAGYIKVNRF
+198 ISKDVGYIKVNRF

-232 VLDLSNNG
+232 VLDLRNNG

-327 IPYADGSALRLTV
+327 IPLGDGTAVRLTV
-340 ARYYTP
+340 ARYHTP
-346 TGRSI
+346 SGRVI
-351 QKPYTNG
+351 QRPYERG
-358 DEYDYD
+358 HADEYHKAHIERLRSAGEDSVVLKSKFKTLRLGRDVYADGGIRPDIVVQSDTTQISDYMVKVVAKGVYNELMLGYLD
-364 MDLIRRYNN
+364 RNREKLQNDYPTFERFEKEYSFPDEQMQRLVELAEAKGVKYDAEGYELSRELMRTQLTAMVAQRLFSTSEYYRYINPRVN
-373 NEFFSA
+373 
-379 DSIHFADSLKFVTPK
+379 DSYKRVLLLLEEKFV
-394 GKVVYGGGGIMPDVF
+394 
-409 IPMDTTDM
+409 
-417 TRYYAEV
+417 
-424 SGRNILYRYT
+424 
-434 LDYADR
+434 LD
-440 HREALNAVRT
+440 
-450 MDELTE
+450 
-456 LLDSD
+456 
-461 KRLFDDFI
+461 
-469 RYATAQGVK
+469 
-478 PVQREIARSRRIME
+478 
-492 AQLRAYIGRNTV
+492 
-504 LEDAAFYYNIMPVD
+504 
-518 NVLVRSVELLKEMPL
+518 ELLKKNSL
-533 PEKEEGEEVIISR
+533 
-546 TLPEMEIKLNR
+546 

>member
-17 TLVLFVM
+17 TLILFVM

-38 AAVVQLQKL
+38 DAVVQLQKL

-99 CEFSGIGVEY
+99 GEFSGIGVEY

-116 MVLNTVPQG
+116 MVVNTVPQG

-143 ENVVGVERSD
+143 ENVVGIERSD

-165 VNVSVVR
+165 VSVSVVR

-193 DAAYK
+193 DAAYL

-327 IPYADGSALRLTV
+327 IPLGDGTAVRLTV
-340 ARYYTP
+340 ARYHTP
-346 TGRSI
+346 SGRVI
-351 QKPYTNG
+351 QRPYERG
-358 DEYDYD
+358 HADEYHKAHIERLRSAGEDSVVLKSKFKTLRLGRDVYADGGIRPDIVVQSDTTQISDYMVKVVAKGVYNELLLGYLD
-364 MDLIRRYNN
+364 RNREKLQNDYPTFERFEKEYSFPDEQMQRLVELAEAKGVKYDAEGYELSRELMRTQLTAMVAQRLFSTSEYYRYINPRVN
-373 NEFFSA
+373 
-379 DSIHFADSLKFVTPK
+379 DSYKRVLLLLEEKFV
-394 GKVVYGGGGIMPDVF
+394 
-409 IPMDTTDM
+409 
-417 TRYYAEV
+417 
-424 SGRNILYRYT
+424 
-434 LDYADR
+434 LD
-440 HREALNAVRT
+440 
-450 MDELTE
+450 
-456 LLDSD
+456 
-461 KRLFDDFI
+461 
-469 RYATAQGVK
+469 
-478 PVQREIARSRRIME
+478 
-492 AQLRAYIGRNTV
+492 
-504 LEDAAFYYNIMPVD
+504 
-518 NVLVRSVELLKEMPL
+518 ELLKKNSL
-533 PEKEEGEEVIISR
+533 
-546 TLPEMEIKLNR
+546 

>member
-7 LSSMKQGIKI
+7 LSSMKQGKKI
-17 TLVLFVM
+17 TLILFVM

-38 AAVVQLQKL
+38 DAVVQLQKL

-87 EKEMKSSQEVME
+87 EKEMKPSQEVME
-99 CEFSGIGVEY
+99 GEFSGIGVEY

-116 MVLNTVPQG
+116 MVVNTVPQG

-143 ENVVGVERSD
+143 ESVVGVERSD

-165 VNVSVVR
+165 VSVSVVR

-198 ISKDAGYIKVNRF
+198 ISKDVGYIKVNRF

-271 RYFYAED
+271 RYFYAEN
-278 GGRFKGNLIVMI
+278 GGRFKGDLIVMI

-327 IPYADGSALRLTV
+327 IPLGDGTAVRLTIARYHTPSGRVIQRPYERGHADEYHKAHIERLRSAGEDSVVLKSKFKTLRLGRDVYADGGIRPDIVVQSDTTQISDYMVKVVAKGVYNELMLGYLDRNREKLQNDYPTFERFEKEFSFPDEQMQRLVELAEAKGVKYDAEGYELSRELMRTQLTAMV
-340 ARYYTP
+340 AQRLFSTSEYYRYINP
-346 TGRSI
+346 RV
-351 QKPYTNG
+351 N
-358 DEYDYD
+358 
-364 MDLIRRYNN
+364 
-373 NEFFSA
+373 
-379 DSIHFADSLKFVTPK
+379 DSYKRVLLLLEEKFV
-394 GKVVYGGGGIMPDVF
+394 
-409 IPMDTTDM
+409 
-417 TRYYAEV
+417 
-424 SGRNILYRYT
+424 
-434 LDYADR
+434 LD
-440 HREALNAVRT
+440 
-450 MDELTE
+450 
-456 LLDSD
+456 
-461 KRLFDDFI
+461 
-469 RYATAQGVK
+469 
-478 PVQREIARSRRIME
+478 
-492 AQLRAYIGRNTV
+492 
-504 LEDAAFYYNIMPVD
+504 
-518 NVLVRSVELLKEMPL
+518 ELLKKNSL
-533 PEKEEGEEVIISR
+533 
-546 TLPEMEIKLNR
+546 

>member
-7 LSSMKQGIKI
+7 LSSMKQGKKI
-17 TLVLFVM
+17 TFILFVM

-99 CEFSGIGVEY
+99 GEFSGIGVEY

-116 MVLNTVPQG
+116 MVVNTVPQG

-165 VNVSVVR
+165 VSVSVVR

-327 IPYADGSALRLTV
+327 IPLGDGTAVRLTV
-340 ARYYTP
+340 ARYHTP
-346 TGRSI
+346 SGRVI
-351 QKPYTNG
+351 QRPYERG
-358 DEYDYD
+358 HADEYHKAHIERLRSAGEDSVVLKSKFKTLRLGRDVYADGGIRPDIVVQSDTTQISDYMVKVVAKGVYNELLLGYLD
-364 MDLIRRYNN
+364 RNREKLQNDYPTFERFEKEFSFPDEQMQRLVELAEAKGVKYDAEGYELSRELMRTQLTAMVAQRLFSTSEYYRYINPRVN
-373 NEFFSA
+373 
-379 DSIHFADSLKFVTPK
+379 DSYKRVLLLLEEKFV
-394 GKVVYGGGGIMPDVF
+394 
-409 IPMDTTDM
+409 
-417 TRYYAEV
+417 
-424 SGRNILYRYT
+424 
-434 LDYADR
+434 LD
-440 HREALNAVRT
+440 
-450 MDELTE
+450 
-456 LLDSD
+456 
-461 KRLFDDFI
+461 
-469 RYATAQGVK
+469 
-478 PVQREIARSRRIME
+478 
-492 AQLRAYIGRNTV
+492 
-504 LEDAAFYYNIMPVD
+504 
-518 NVLVRSVELLKEMPL
+518 ELLKKNSL
-533 PEKEEGEEVIISR
+533 
-546 TLPEMEIKLNR
+546 

>member
-7 LSSMKQGIKI
+7 LSSMKRGIKI
-17 TLVLFVM
+17 TLIFVM

-99 CEFSGIGVEY
+99 GEFSGIGVEY

-116 MVLNTVPQG
+116 MVVNTVPQG

-165 VNVSVVR
+165 VSVSVVR

-198 ISKDAGYIKVNRF
+198 ISKDVGYIKVNRF

-223 SQLGEVGTL
+223 LQLGEVGTL
-232 VLDLSNNG
+232 VLDMSNNG
-240 GGLLDQAVGMAGYF
+240 GGLLDQAVGMASYF

-327 IPYADGSALRLTV
+327 IPLGDGTAVRLTV
-340 ARYYTP
+340 ARYHTP
-346 TGRSI
+346 SGRVI
-351 QKPYTNG
+351 QRPYERG
-358 DEYDYD
+358 HADEYHKAHIERLRSAGEDSVAMKSKFKTLRLGRDVYADGGIRPDIVVQSDTTQISDYMVKVVAKGVYNELLLGYLD
-364 MDLIRRYNN
+364 RNREKLQNDYPTFERFEKEYNFPDEQMQRLVELATAKGVKYDAEGYELSRELMRTQLTAMVAQRLFSTSEYYRYINPRVN
-373 NEFFSA
+373 
-379 DSIHFADSLKFVTPK
+379 DSYKRVLLLLEEKFV
-394 GKVVYGGGGIMPDVF
+394 
-409 IPMDTTDM
+409 
-417 TRYYAEV
+417 
-424 SGRNILYRYT
+424 
-434 LDYADR
+434 LD
-440 HREALNAVRT
+440 
-450 MDELTE
+450 
-456 LLDSD
+456 
-461 KRLFDDFI
+461 
-469 RYATAQGVK
+469 
-478 PVQREIARSRRIME
+478 
-492 AQLRAYIGRNTV
+492 
-504 LEDAAFYYNIMPVD
+504 
-518 NVLVRSVELLKEMPL
+518 ELLKKNSL
-533 PEKEEGEEVIISR
+533 
-546 TLPEMEIKLNR
+546 L